1 MSSPTPLDASPRFC
15 LASEIAPRSVEWLWP
30 ARLPAGKLTI
40 LDGDPGLGKSFLALD
55 LCARLSTGR
64 PWPDGAPGREPAA
77 CIFLNGEDGEE
88 DTTAPRLR
96 ALGGD
101 PGRVTLLDGRDR
113 DLTAPLS
120 LPTHAD
126 ALDALV
132 ARTQARLLVID
143 PVMAFFAASVNTAS
157 DQGIRRALAPLVA
170 LARRHACAVL
180 LLRHLNKTGGGRA
193 LYRGLGSIGLVG
205 VCRSAWLLAEESK
218 GSARR
223 VLAQQKTN
231 LAPPPP
237 SLAFELTQAED
248 GSPQVNWLGPVAVT
262 ADDLLA
268 RQRPDRGP
276 TPRQVAM
283 AFLEEVLAG
292 GPLPVREISK
302 RADEAGL
309 AAHTVRRAK
318 DELKVRPV
326 RVKVDGRRISYWLL
340 PGQEPPPPVPPESEP
355 TDLEP
360 WLAPLRERFPPPT
373 PLEDI

>member
-1 MSSPTPLDASPRFC
+1 MRFAWVLLVYVCSIEPWQEPVVLYAATAGVAMSCLTPLDASPRFC
-15 LASEIAPRSVEWLWP
+15 LASEITPRPVEWLWP
-30 ARLPAGKLTI
+30 GRLPAGKLTI

-64 PWPDGAPGREPAA
+64 PWPDGTPGPGPAA

-88 DTTAPRLR
+88 DTTTPRLR

-120 LPTHAD
+120 LPAHAD

-193 LYRGLGSIGLVG
+193 LYRGLGSI
-205 VCRSAWLLAEESK
+205 
-218 GSARR
+218 
-223 VLAQQKTN
+223 
-231 LAPPPP
+231 
-237 SLAFELTQAED
+237 
-248 GSPQVNWLGPVAVT
+248 
-262 ADDLLA
+262 
-268 RQRPDRGP
+268 
-276 TPRQVAM
+276 
-283 AFLEEVLAG
+283 
-292 GPLPVREISK
+292 
-302 RADEAGL
+302 
-309 AAHTVRRAK
+309 
-318 DELKVRPV
+318 
-326 RVKVDGRRISYWLL
+326 
-340 PGQEPPPPVPPESEP
+340 
-355 TDLEP
+355 
-360 WLAPLRERFPPPT
+360 
-373 PLEDI
+373 